1 MEVAF
6 LVLVRLCLNVARSL
20 PGGCSSLAEPS
31 SLKSGE
37 RATILRN
44 PFWFSLRAIMQG
56 EGCPVI
62 QQVSF
67 CGTWCLV
74 PACLRFWQ
82 SRVLVPGA
90 GRMRLKGLRQD
101 VILRLTCVLQSCA
114 VCAPDSVLRTGG
126 KPDDLTRNIL
136 GETCCFSKC
145 VPTRWLKVV
154 SAEKPSLSVLGEALR
169 QERHAGRSVGKLPV
183 WRENNFVAELGF
195 GLLHTRSWFARP
207 VEDRRSAHRM
217 HGLAREVYRRSDA
230 ETVHHL
236 RAQAG
241 GVSQEFRGVWKTWAH
256 DECVC
261 ELV

>member
-20 PGGCSSLAEPS
+20 PDGCSSLAEPS

-37 RATILRN
+37 ISMISRN
-44 PFWFSLRAIMQG
+44 PFWISMRAIMQCG
-56 EGCPVI
+56 GCSVI
-62 QQVSF
+62 QLVSF

-82 SRVLVPGA
+82 SRFLVPGV
-90 GRMRLKGLRQD
+90 GRKRLKALHVGVL
-101 VILRLTCVLQSCA
+101 LRLVCVLQRCA
-114 VCAPDSVLRTGG
+114 VYALDSVLRTGG
-126 KPDDLTRNIL
+126 KPDDLTRYIL

-145 VPTRWLKVV
+145 LPTCWLKVV
-154 SAEKPSLSVLGEALR
+154 SAEKLSLSVSGEALR

-207 VEDRRSAHRM
+207 VEDRRSAHRTRI
-217 HGLAREVYRRSDA
+217 GP
-230 ETVHHL
+230 
-236 RAQAG
+236 
-241 GVSQEFRGVWKTWAH
+241 
-256 DECVC
+256 
-261 ELV
+261 